1 MNSMELHGD
10 SSMNSMEL
18 HGGAVPWSS
27 MEAQLHELH
36 GAPWRCSSM
45 KCVELHGGVAPWNA
59 SNSVEITFFRKWSSA
74 SLSLSLTHSYSMV
87 FNIYAFLSSL
97 SFPLLFS
104 LLSLSVSFLPPLS
117 VCIPSFS
124 AFSFSNLCLFLW
136 FLWFVHISLSL
147 SLSYFHQSIYL
158 FNYLSIY
165 PSIYLSIYLSIHLS
179 ISLSSLALFLLTPIS
194 LPLSFTT
201 FPSHIVFFFSP
212 LINSLPSL
220 SASISLLLGSSIK
233 YVRTEGGGG
242 SRPMRTHCVHGG
254 GGRG

>member
-1 MNSMELHGD
+1 MEI
-10 SSMNSMEL
+10 
-18 HGGAVPWSS
+18 APWTPWSS
-27 MEAQLHELH
+27 MEVQLHELH
-36 GAPWRCSSM
+36 GAPWSSMEVQLHEMRGAPWRCSSM

-74 SLSLSLTHSYSMV
+74 SLSLSLSRTHSYSMV

-147 SLSYFHQSIYL
+147 SLSLSYFHQSIYL

-165 PSIYLSIYLSIHLS
+165 PFIY
-179 ISLSSLALFLLTPIS
+179 LALFSRS
-194 LPLSFTT
+194 LPSHPYISPSIFHSSFAH
-201 FPSHIVFFFSP
+201 SSLFFFSP
-212 LINSLPSL
+212 LINSLLSL
-220 SASISLLLGSSIK
+220 SASISLLLGVIHK
-233 YVRTEGGGG
+233 VRT
-242 SRPMRTHCVHGG
+242 HG
-254 GGRG
+254 GGRGV